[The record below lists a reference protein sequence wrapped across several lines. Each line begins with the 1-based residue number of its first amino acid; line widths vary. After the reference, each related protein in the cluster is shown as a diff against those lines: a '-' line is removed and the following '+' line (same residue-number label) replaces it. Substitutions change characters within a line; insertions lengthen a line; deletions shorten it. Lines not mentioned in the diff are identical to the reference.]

1 MKQSAQ
7 GNREYIRLDT
17 VFPVEF
23 HTVDD
28 LKNPTSTMLQGFT
41 RDVGKGG
48 MCIEVKCLKGEE
60 PFKVIPGVTK
70 LKLVINIPSDA
81 FPTECYA
88 RVRWIKKISEYVFD
102 TYQLGCSYD
111 EIEPDNQRMIERH
124 VLWLQKK
131 PKVVFVFTIVVLLLA
146 ILLLYFG
153 IRA

>member
-1 MKQSAQ
+1 MKRSEDS
-7 GNREYIRLDT
+7 NRQYIRLNT

-28 LKNPTSTMLQGFT
+28 IKNPTSSMLQGFT

-48 MCIEVKCLKGEE
+48 MCIEVKSMKGEV
-60 PFKVIPGVTK
+60 PFNIVPGTTKVK
-70 LKLVINIPSDA
+70 LFINIPSDT

-88 RVRWIKKISEYVFD
+88 IVRWVKKISEYVFD
-102 TYQLGCSYD
+102 TYSFGCNYD
-111 EIEPDNQRMIERH
+111 EIEPDNQKMIERH
-124 VLWLQKK
+124 VVWLQKK
-131 PKVVFVFTIVVLLLA
+131 PKIVFIFTMVILAIA